1 MSKINYQD
9 IDVEEFLNDLGMHNV
24 RKDGREIFFSCPFPG
39 HSHGDALPSASMQI
53 GTTKVHCFGC
63 GFNGNALTFLAEY
76 ENISPLKAA
85 RYIREYLGTAFKE
98 PEGALVEEIDAILS
112 PKAEIKRERNKSLSK
127 MELHKRAIDW
137 REVWKYSPNDHVSL
151 LRQMFDRGFSW
162 QTLNEWQIGWD
173 DISGRFTIP
182 WFDSDG
188 ELIGFKGR
196 APNEYVGNG
205 NARYKVLGG
214 SEYAFDTFDVSM
226 MLFGVNMLPYWSD
239 WSTTSRLIIVEG
251 ELNTIALHQMGI
263 GPAVGISGKT
273 LSDEQV
279 YLLKKY
285 DRELILYFDE
295 DADALKA
302 ANRLTD
308 TNKTSIVA
316 SHEKDAADSTYDEV
330 AHLIAARTSAIMLY

>member
-39 HSHGDALPSASMQI
+39 HSHGDALPSASMQV

-98 PEGALVEEIDAILS
+98 PEGALVAEIDAILS
-112 PKAEIKRERNKSLSK
+112 PKVEVKRERNKPLSIEEVYK
-127 MELHKRAIDW
+127 
-137 REVWKYSPNDHVSL
+137 REVDWNRAWTEGADSPEHH
-151 LRQMFDRGFSW
+151 MFDRGFHW
-162 QTLNEWQIGWD
+162 QTLEEWKVGWD
-173 DISGRFTIP
+173 DISRRFTIP
-182 WFDSDG
+182 WFDEYG
-188 ELIGFKGR
+188 NLIGFKGR
-196 APNEYVGNG
+196 ALDHEVGNG

-214 SEYAFDTFDVSM
+214 IEYGFDTFDVSM

-239 WSTTSRLIIVEG
+239 WSTTRRLIVVEG

-263 GPAVGISGKT
+263 GPALGISGKT

-295 DADALKA
+295 DADAIKA
-302 ANRLTD
+302 SSRLTD

-330 AHLIAARTSAIMLY
+330 AHLISARTSAIMLY

>member
-1 MSKINYQD
+1 MTKINYQD

-39 HSHGDALPSASMQI
+39 HSHGDALPSASMQV

-98 PEGALVEEIDAILS
+98 PEGALVEEIDAILA
-112 PKAEIKRERNKSLSK
+112 PKEKVQRERNKPLDK
-127 MELHKRAIDW
+127 EELKKRAINW
-137 REVWKYSPNDHVSL
+137 RDLWAAAHSSPL
-151 LRQMFDRGFSW
+151 KEIFDRGFTW
-162 QTLNEWQIGWD
+162 QTLREWDIGWD
-173 DISGRFTIP
+173 NMSLRYTIP
-182 WFDSDG
+182 WFDEDG
-188 ELIGFKGR
+188 DLIGFKGR
-196 APNEYVGNG
+196 ALNKNIGDG
-205 NARYKVLGG
+205 IARYKVLGG
-214 SEYAFDTFDVSM
+214 SEYGFDTFDVSM
-226 MLFGVNMLPYWSD
+226 LLFGANMLPYWND
-239 WSTTSRLIIVEG
+239 WSSTRRLIVVEG
-251 ELNTIALHQMGI
+251 ELNVIALHQMGI

-295 DADALKA
+295 DSDAMKA

-316 SHEKDAADSTYDEV
+316 SHETDAADSSPDLV
-330 AHLIAARTSAIMLY
+330 RHLIAARTSAIMLY